1 MDNFVSN
8 SFSFT
13 TMASDRQKNIII
25 TLLIAAFLLYSFY
38 LYSTLPVQRYR
49 SSEVSDRGKMVWQRY
64 NCISCHQ
71 IYGLGGY
78 LGPDLTNV
86 YSFRGKDYIKA
97 FLMTGTPTMPNFN
110 LSDED
115 MNDLISYL
123 NNIDSSGKSD
133 PRTFTIKPDGTIEQ
147 K

>member
-8 SFSFT
+8 SFSLT

-38 LYSTLPVQRYR
+38 LYSTLPIQKYR
-49 SSEVSDRGKMVWQRY
+49 SNEVSDRGKMVWQRY
-64 NCISCHQ
+64 NCIACHQ
-71 IYGLGGY
+71 VYGLGGY

-86 YSFRGKDYIKA
+86 YSIRGKDYIKA
-97 FLMTGTPTMPNFN
+97 FLMAGTPTMPNFN
-110 LSDED
+110 LSDAE